1 MSPCVSPT
9 NVNMFRC
16 SRTSQKGCFLVV
28 FKNEKDNTPSKKKM
42 LVLNLKINWQQP
54 TTVWSTLLQVK
65 VLPRPCE
72 SHGKPWTFS
81 SQANLQRC
89 QLSLA
94 VDSFFTG
101 KEQEATS
108 MAQKCPKK

>member
-28 FKNEKDNTPSKKKM
+28 FKSEKDNTPSKKKM

-54 TTVWSTLLQVK
+54 TMANFAAGESAAKAMRESREALDLQ
-65 VLPRPCE
+65 LTGE
-72 SHGKPWTFS
+72 SSKMPS
-81 SQANLQRC
+81 
-89 QLSLA
+89 
-94 VDSFFTG
+94 
-101 KEQEATS
+101 
-108 MAQKCPKK
+108 